1 MESSIL
7 PHCTKNVLD
16 DIVRY
21 DSNVLSQILDVL
33 FAKVSNNPSRC
44 RKSAELICHIS
55 WTNTIEVT
63 KYSDNLWNILKSENS
78 FDRKT
83 LLLLF
88 NALIMTL
95 DREKTTETSELLR
108 LIDRNCFKFF
118 NLINKLIYHLT
129 LVKDLIF

>member
-1 MESSIL
+1 VINILVLKKEDLDLECSIL
-7 PHCTKNVLD
+7 PHCTKNILD

-33 FAKVSNNPSRC
+33 FAKVSNNPSQC

-63 KYSDNLWNILKSENS
+63 KYSDNLWDILKSENS

-108 LIDRNCFKFF
+108 LIDRNCFQ
-118 NLINKLIYHLT
+118 IDSIT
-129 LVKDLIF
+129 